1 MISVK
6 QVQILAVFL
15 CKETERDNKNEN
27 LHLPRKPES
36 KRKAVVLERSGFYH
50 NLRRNNSV
58 GCDSGKLLERPV
70 LCCNRLLCVSLPS
83 SGRNRNN
90 GLSF

>member
-1 MISVK
+1 
-6 QVQILAVFL
+6 LAVFL
-15 CKETERDNKNEN
+15 CEKMECEKIEN

-58 GCDSGKLLERPV
+58 GCDSGELLERPA
-70 LCCNRLLCVSLPS
+70 LCCDRLLCVSLS
-83 SGRNRNN
+83 SGRRNFDHR
-90 GLSF
+90 LYF

>member
-58 GCDSGKLLERPV
+58 GRGSGKPV
-70 LCCNRLLCVSLPS
+70 ECPAFCGDCLLCFSLA
-83 SGRNRNN
+83 SG
-90 GLSF
+90 